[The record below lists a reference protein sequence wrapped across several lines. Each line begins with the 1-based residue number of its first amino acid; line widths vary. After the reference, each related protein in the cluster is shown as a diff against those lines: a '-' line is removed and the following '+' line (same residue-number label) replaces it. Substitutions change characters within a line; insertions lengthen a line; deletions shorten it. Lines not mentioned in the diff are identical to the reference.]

1 MSQLA
6 QEFAAVQA
14 QLTGPGAPWETS
26 LGERAPP
33 PITLI
38 PESDGLSIHN
48 PMKPIEKLLPS
59 TLK

>member
-14 QLTGPGAPWETS
+14 QLTGLGAPWETS
-26 LGERAPP
+26 LGEHAPP

-38 PESDGLSIHN
+38 PESDALFIHN
-48 PMKPIEKLLPS
+48 SMKPIENVSLR
-59 TLK
+59 TLM